1 MSTYPYIFNV
11 GAMALEINIPASD
24 FDIEPELLEK
34 KSISEWSKFFSKN
47 IKKFPKYSD
56 KFKLLSNAIYTM
68 HSIQKTK
75 GSIEN
80 ISVTTNFTARKRLS
94 LNPNTVNKSRK
105 QLIMEQR
112 AARARAVEIVVVV
125 GLVLAM
131 LFGVLYTYV
140 QKNELTKSIAGI
152 QQEISVAKSENVS
165 LNAELEALVSVSQI
179 DSYALEKLGM
189 TRLESNQIV
198 YIDTSEYEAEQKQEQ
213 QQQEQQDQTAQ
224 AVAE

>member
-1 MSTYPYIFNV
+1 MVNTNDFRRYSYDSDAAY
-11 GAMALEINIPASD
+11 ALEAFNKTRSSAV
-24 FDIEPELLEK
+24 PEVHR
-34 KSISEWSKFFSKN
+34 
-47 IKKFPKYSD
+47 P
-56 KFKLLSNAIYTM
+56 
-68 HSIQKTK
+68 
-75 GSIEN
+75 
-80 ISVTTNFTARKRLS
+80 ARKKLS
-94 LNPNTVNKSRK
+94 LYPKTTAKSKK

-112 AARARAVEIVVVV
+112 AARARAVEIVAVV

-198 YIDTSEYEAEQKQEQ
+198 YIDTSEYEAEQKA
-213 QQQEQQDQTAQ
+213 QQQETQQ
-224 AVAE
+224 AENSQKETSGTDAE

>member
-1 MSTYPYIFNV
+1 MVNTNDFRRYSYDGDAAY
-11 GAMALEINIPASD
+11 ALEAFNKTRSSAA
-24 FDIEPELLEK
+24 PEVRR
-34 KSISEWSKFFSKN
+34 
-47 IKKFPKYSD
+47 P
-56 KFKLLSNAIYTM
+56 
-68 HSIQKTK
+68 
-75 GSIEN
+75 
-80 ISVTTNFTARKRLS
+80 ARKRLS
-94 LNPNTVNKSRK
+94 LYPKTTAKSRK

-112 AARARAVEIVVVV
+112 AARARAIEIVVVV

-198 YIDTSEYEAEQKQEQ
+198 YIDTSEYEAEQ
-213 QQQEQQDQTAQ
+213 QQQEQQQAQQAETEQTN
-224 AVAE
+224 AE

>member
-1 MSTYPYIFNV
+1 MVNTNDFRRYSYDSDAAY
-11 GAMALEINIPASD
+11 ALEAFNKTRSSAA
-24 FDIEPELLEK
+24 PEVRR
-34 KSISEWSKFFSKN
+34 
-47 IKKFPKYSD
+47 P
-56 KFKLLSNAIYTM
+56 
-68 HSIQKTK
+68 
-75 GSIEN
+75 
-80 ISVTTNFTARKRLS
+80 ARKRLS
-94 LNPNTVNKSRK
+94 LYPKTTAKSRK

-112 AARARAVEIVVVV
+112 AARARAIEIVVVV

-179 DSYALEKLGM
+179 DNYALEKLGM

-198 YIDTSEYEAEQKQEQ
+198 YIDTSEYEAEQ
-213 QQQEQQDQTAQ
+213 QQQEQQQAQQAETEQTN
-224 AVAE
+224 AE

>member
-1 MSTYPYIFNV
+1 MVNTNDFRRYSYDSDAAY
-11 GAMALEINIPASD
+11 ALEAFNKTRSSAA
-24 FDIEPELLEK
+24 PEVQR
-34 KSISEWSKFFSKN
+34 
-47 IKKFPKYSD
+47 P
-56 KFKLLSNAIYTM
+56 
-68 HSIQKTK
+68 
-75 GSIEN
+75 
-80 ISVTTNFTARKRLS
+80 ARKRLS

-140 QKNELTKSIAGI
+140 QKNELTKSIAGT
-152 QQEISVAKSENVS
+152 QQEISVAKSETVS
-165 LNAELEALVSVSQI
+165 LNAELEALISVSQI

-224 AVAE
+224 ADAE

>member
-1 MSTYPYIFNV
+1 
-11 GAMALEINIPASD
+11 
-24 FDIEPELLEK
+24 
-34 KSISEWSKFFSKN
+34 
-47 IKKFPKYSD
+47 
-56 KFKLLSNAIYTM
+56 
-68 HSIQKTK
+68 
-75 GSIEN
+75 
-80 ISVTTNFTARKRLS
+80 
-94 LNPNTVNKSRK
+94 
-105 QLIMEQR
+105 MEQR

-125 GLVLAM
+125 GLVIAM

-224 AVAE
+224 SVAE

>member
-1 MSTYPYIFNV
+1 MVNTNDFRRYSYDSDAAY
-11 GAMALEINIPASD
+11 ALEAFNKTRSSAA
-24 FDIEPELLEK
+24 PEVHR
-34 KSISEWSKFFSKN
+34 
-47 IKKFPKYSD
+47 P
-56 KFKLLSNAIYTM
+56 
-68 HSIQKTK
+68 
-75 GSIEN
+75 
-80 ISVTTNFTARKRLS
+80 ARKRLS
-94 LNPNTVNKSRK
+94 LYPKTTAKSRK

-112 AARARAVEIVVVV
+112 AARARAVEIVAVV

-152 QQEISVAKSENVS
+152 QQEISIAKSENVS

-198 YIDTSEYEAEQKQEQ
+198 YIDTSEYEAEQKA
-213 QQQEQQDQTAQ
+213 QQQETQQTENSQKETSQTD
-224 AVAE
+224 AE

>member
-1 MSTYPYIFNV
+1 MVNTNDFRRYSYDSDAAY
-11 GAMALEINIPASD
+11 ALEAFNKTRSSAA
-24 FDIEPELLEK
+24 PEVHR
-34 KSISEWSKFFSKN
+34 
-47 IKKFPKYSD
+47 P
-56 KFKLLSNAIYTM
+56 
-68 HSIQKTK
+68 
-75 GSIEN
+75 
-80 ISVTTNFTARKRLS
+80 ARKKLS
-94 LNPNTVNKSRK
+94 LYPKTTAKSKK

-112 AARARAVEIVVVV
+112 AARARAFEIVAVV

-198 YIDTSEYEAEQKQEQ
+198 YIDTSEYEAEQKA
-213 QQQEQQDQTAQ
+213 QQQETQQ
-224 AVAE
+224 AENSQKETSGTDAE

>member
-1 MSTYPYIFNV
+1 MVNTNDFRRYSYDSDAAY
-11 GAMALEINIPASD
+11 ALEAFNKTRSSAT
-24 FDIEPELLEK
+24 PEVRR
-34 KSISEWSKFFSKN
+34 
-47 IKKFPKYSD
+47 P
-56 KFKLLSNAIYTM
+56 
-68 HSIQKTK
+68 
-75 GSIEN
+75 
-80 ISVTTNFTARKRLS
+80 ARKRLS
-94 LNPNTVNKSRK
+94 LYPKTTAKSRK

-112 AARARAVEIVVVV
+112 AARARAIEIVVVV

-198 YIDTSEYEAEQKQEQ
+198 YIDTSEYEAEQQQEQ
-213 QQQEQQDQTAQ
+213 QQAQQAETEQTN
-224 AVAE
+224 AE